1 MANFQRLAYIRVSTV
16 EQSFDRQLDGMTFD
30 KVFEEKISGRTRERP
45 ALKICFLTVVKVII
59 YMFTRWIVLH
69 VI

>member
-1 MANFQRLAYIRVSTV
+1 MQVSSV

-30 KVFEEKISGRTRERP
+30 KVFEEKISGRTRESP

-59 YMFTRWIVLH
+59 YMFTPWIAWH